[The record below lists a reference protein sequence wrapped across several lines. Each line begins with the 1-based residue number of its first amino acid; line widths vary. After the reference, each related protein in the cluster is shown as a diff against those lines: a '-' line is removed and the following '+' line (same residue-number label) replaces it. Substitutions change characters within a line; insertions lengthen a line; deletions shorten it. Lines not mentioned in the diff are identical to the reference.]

1 MNNVLVLNSGMYA
14 IHIIDWQKAISLIYR
29 GQASVVDEDYR
40 RYNFDEWTELSAMIS
55 DSPNGFVHSVNLKVA
70 VPEVIA
76 LNFYDRL
83 PDSDVKFTRKNIY
96 HHYVSK
102 CCYCGK
108 RFATPQLNLDH
119 VIPRS
124 KGGTTSWDNIV
135 LSCIP
140 CNTKKGSKTIEE
152 TNLTMHYKP
161 SKPLWRPTYAVSLK
175 SGMKIKVSWQK
186 FINSCYWEGSLDKD

>member
-140 CNTKKGSKTIEE
+140 CNTKKANRTPVEAGLK
-152 TNLTMHYKP
+152 MHYSP
-161 SKPLWRPTYAVSLK
+161 SKPKWKPALSLH
-175 SGMKIKVSWQK
+175 IKTGVPLRHSWQK
-186 FINSCYWEGSLDKD
+186 FVDVLYWNSELKE